1 MKQTL
6 IGWMT
11 IVLLSTPLYAA
22 TTVKGNVNASTER
35 VWSFMP
41 FGDGQTLITLSWGKK
56 SADLFFFLTCHTS
69 AGPFDFGIGGA
80 FQDRIQRVEAG
91 VFGDLCEIT
100 VTSSKGGSSFRLS
113 VESGVSDELT
123 KAQRAGEGAA
133 TLLSRAKLQL
143 IPMQTSDFPGL
154 AEKIEYLRAARR

>member
-1 MKQTL
+1 M
-6 IGWMT
+6 
-11 IVLLSTPLYAA
+11 
-22 TTVKGNVNASTER
+22 
-35 VWSFMP
+35 
-41 FGDGQTLITLSWGKK
+41 
-56 SADLFFFLTCHTS
+56 
-69 AGPFDFGIGGA
+69 
-80 FQDRIQRVEAG
+80 
-91 VFGDLCEIT
+91 FGDLCEIT